1 MNKEGSLFQGSGS
14 TDTAAEYK
22 EPVFR
27 LGAPSSVSEII
38 SFQLSSFQRQPLSFG
53 KWPAIKWFP
62 ELAVY
67 LSCGKKRKFIKQ
79 TNVMKGTRWTVGQD
93 ALNTTAV
100 CQLRQMEVVTTR
112 GRSKDV
118 DTRVIFSDKSENRN
132 GEWKVER
139 LTCYPLNTTADCQRR
154 QTEAVT
160 M

>member
-67 LSCGKKRKFIKQ
+67 LSGEKKKKIHKTNKRNEKYKMNSWPGRSEHDSSLPTPTDGSCDDARPKQRRGHPRHFLRQKRK
-79 TNVMKGTRWTVGQD
+79 
-93 ALNTTAV
+93 
-100 CQLRQMEVVTTR
+100 
-112 GRSKDV
+112 
-118 DTRVIFSDKSENRN
+118 
-132 GEWKVER
+132 
-139 LTCYPLNTTADCQRR
+139 P
-154 QTEAVT
+154 
-160 M
+160 